1 MTTTTSA
8 PHTIPTVSLRDMSDT
23 EFTQRY
29 GTDRFTAS
37 VITNRLHY
45 VVEHM
50 STGFLREAFSPIIR
64 DWYDFACTISGPPE
78 QDYPMSVVSNSLV
91 VFLGT
96 MGDAV
101 RNTVIEYGPENLRP
115 GDVLIGNDPYRTGT
129 HVNDVLFIYPV
140 FRDDTIVSFV
150 NIRAHQ
156 LDMGGTVPGG
166 FSGTKNNKYEE
177 GLTIPP
183 VLLYR
188 QGEPVRSTFSLIFDN
203 SRFGDI
209 LLPDFKS
216 IYQQLHLGARL
227 IGENID
233 RYGSGAF
240 LGTLQYAVDT
250 SAERMREAIGRIPD
264 GDYVGTGLVD
274 ADGLDET
281 EEFRIKVTLIKRG
294 ENIEAELSGT
304 SRQARTS
311 INASMLDSKTAVG
324 VAITMLLAPETPFTS
339 GTWRNIDM
347 ACPPGSLL
355 NCMPPE
361 GASMMFWEITTTLV
375 TAVFDALNPVLGERA
390 VAGDYGS
397 LNLHNA
403 TGVLDDGTPWAT
415 AAQCGGEHGPWG
427 ATSDGDGD
435 SYTVLFMLNNLD
447 PATEAIE
454 HDVPVVLLRKEAA
467 TDTAGAGF
475 HRGGAATLRDSLWL
489 TDASAYSSPF
499 RTKIPSGL
507 GANGG
512 DTGRLGA
519 VWIFPA
525 ETANI
530 RERGKLIPHSPEVY
544 ADTVPVGGMLDAR
557 TKELDP
563 DGRYFY
569 FASQPSW
576 DTKAGAMFRYLT
588 NGGGGWGTP
597 FERDPERV
605 LRDVRDGYV
614 SVEGAARDYG
624 VVVLGDPEN
633 DPEGITVDTAATR
646 SLRA

>member
-1 MTTTTSA
+1 
-8 PHTIPTVSLRDMSDT
+8 MSDADFT
-23 EFTQRY
+23 ERY

-101 RNTVIEYGPENLRP
+101 RNTVIEYGPENLKP

-129 HVNDVLFIYPV
+129 HVNDVLFVHPV
-140 FRDDTIVSFV
+140 FHDEKIVSFV

-166 FSGTKNNKYEE
+166 FSGTKANIYEN
-177 GLTIPP
+177 GLVIPP
-183 VLLYR
+183 VLLYS
-188 QGEPVRSTFSLIFDN
+188 GGTPVRSTFSLIFDN

-216 IYQQLHLGARL
+216 IYQQLLLGDRL
-227 IGENID
+227 IRENIA
-233 RYGSGAF
+233 RYGAEPY

-250 SAERMREAIGRIPD
+250 SAERMREAIAGIPD

-274 ADGLDET
+274 ADGMDET

-294 ENIEAELSGT
+294 EHIEAELSGT

-324 VAITMLLAPETPFTS
+324 VAITMLLDPETPFTT

-355 NCMPPE
+355 NSLPPE

-397 LNLHNA
+397 LSLHNA
-403 TGVLDDGTPWAT
+403 TGLTSDGVPWAT

-467 TDTAGAGF
+467 TDTGGAGF
-475 HRGGAATLRDSLWL
+475 NRGGAATIRDSLWL

-507 GANGG
+507 GAHGG
-512 DTGRLGA
+512 GTGKLGA
-519 VWIFPA
+519 VWIFPP
-525 ETANI
+525 EEANI
-530 RERGKLIPHSPEVY
+530 QEGGRLIPHAEDVY
-544 ADTVPVGGMLDAR
+544 TNTVPVGGMLDPV
-557 TKELDP
+557 TKALDP
-563 DGRYFY
+563 DGRYYY
-569 FASQPSW
+569 FASERSW

-605 LRDVRDGYV
+605 LRDVRDSYV

-624 VVVLGDPEN
+624 VVVLGDPDN
-633 DPEGITVDTAATR
+633 DPEGITVDVEAT
-646 SLRA
+646 SALRA

>member
-1 MTTTTSA
+1 MTTTDL
-8 PHTIPTVSLRDMSDT
+8 PTVSLRDMSDD
-23 EFTQRY
+23 EFTARY

-115 GDVLIGNDPYRTGT
+115 GDVLICNDPYRTGT
-129 HVNDVLFIYPV
+129 HVNDVLFIHPV
-140 FRDDTIVSFV
+140 FRDDKIVSFV

-166 FSGTKNNKYEE
+166 FSGTKANIYEN
-177 GLTIPP
+177 GLVIPP

-227 IGENID
+227 ISENID
-233 RYGSGAF
+233 RYGTDAY

-250 SAERMREAIGRIPD
+250 SAERMRDAIARIPD
-264 GDYVGTGLVD
+264 GDYVGTGLFD
-274 ADGLDET
+274 ADGMDDS
-281 EEFRIKVTLIKRG
+281 EEYLIKITLIKRG
-294 ENIEAELSGT
+294 ENVEAELSGT

-311 INASMLDSKTAVG
+311 INASMLDAKTAVG
-324 VAITMLLAPETPFTS
+324 AAMTMLLDPDTPFTS

-347 ACPPGSLL
+347 ACPPGALL
-355 NCMPPE
+355 NSLPPD
-361 GASMMFWEITTTLV
+361 GASMMFWETTTILV
-375 TAVFDALNPVLGERA
+375 TAVFDALNPILGERGI
-390 VAGDYGS
+390 AGDYGS
-397 LNLHNA
+397 INLHNA
-403 TGVLDDGTPWAT
+403 SGVLSDGTPWAT

-467 TDTAGAGF
+467 ADTAGAGF
-475 HRGGAATLRDSLWL
+475 NRGGAATIRDSLWL

-499 RTKIPSGL
+499 RTKVPSGI

-512 DTGRLGA
+512 GTGKLGA
-519 VWIFPA
+519 VWIFPP
-525 ETANI
+525 EVTDI
-530 RERGKLIPHSPEVY
+530 RRRGQLIPHSHDAY
-544 ADTVPVGGMLDAR
+544 ADTIPVGGMLDPI
-557 TKELDP
+557 TKALDP
-563 DGRYFY
+563 AGKYFY

-588 NGGGGWGTP
+588 NGGGGWGKA

-614 SVEGAARDYG
+614 TVEGAARDYG
-624 VVVLGDPEN
+624 VVVLGDPDN
-633 DPEGITVDTAATR
+633 DPEGISVDEDATR
-646 SLRA
+646 VLRQS

>member
-1 MTTTTSA
+1 M
-8 PHTIPTVSLRDMSDT
+8 SLRDMSDT
-23 EFTQRY
+23 EFTTRY

-37 VITNRLHY
+37 VITNRLKY

-140 FRDDTIVSFV
+140 FRDDKIVSFV

-166 FSGTKNNKYEE
+166 FSGTKANIYEN
-177 GLTIPP
+177 GLVIPP
-183 VLLYR
+183 VLLYS
-188 QGEPVRSTFSLIFDN
+188 QGAPVRSTFSLIFDN

-233 RYGSGAF
+233 RYGTEAY

-250 SAERMREAIGRIPD
+250 SAERMREAIAGIPD

-274 ADGLDET
+274 ADGMDET

-294 ENIEAELSGT
+294 EHIEAELSGT

-324 VAITMLLAPETPFTS
+324 VAITMLLDPETPFTT

-347 ACPPGSLL
+347 ACAPGSLL
-355 NCMPPE
+355 NSLPPE

-397 LNLHNA
+397 LSLHNA
-403 TGVLDDGTPWAT
+403 TGTLPDGTPWAT

-475 HRGGAATLRDSLWL
+475 HRGGAATIRDSLWL
-489 TDASAYSSPF
+489 TDAAAYCSPF

-512 DTGRLGA
+512 DTGKLGA
-519 VWIFPA
+519 VWIFPPDV
-525 ETANI
+525 ANI
-530 RERGKLIPHSPEVY
+530 RERGRLVPHSPEVY
-544 ADTVPVGGMLDAR
+544 SDTVPVGGV
-557 TKELDP
+557 LDP
-563 DGRYFY
+563 ETKALDPEGKYFY

-576 DTKAGAMFRYLT
+576 NTEAGAMFRYLT
-588 NGGGGWGTP
+588 NGGGGWGRAFDRSP
-597 FERDPERV
+597 DRV

-614 SVEGAARDYG
+614 TVEGAARDYG
-624 VVVLGDPEN
+624 VVVLGDPDK
-633 DPEGITVDTAATR
+633 DPEGISVDEDAT
-646 SLRA
+646 SNLRQS

>member
-1 MTTTTSA
+1 MTAAQHA
-8 PHTIPTVSLRDMSDT
+8 PDVRLRDMGDE
-23 EFTQRY
+23 EFVARY

-101 RNTVIEYGPENLRP
+101 RNTVIEYGPENLNP
-115 GDVLIGNDPYRTGT
+115 GDVLICNDPYRTGT

-140 FRDDTIVSFV
+140 FRDNKIVSFV

-166 FSGTKNNKYEE
+166 FSGTKANIYEN
-177 GLTIPP
+177 GLVIAPM
-183 VLLYR
+183 LLYSA
-188 QGEPVRSTFSLIFDN
+188 GKPVRSTFSLIFDN
-203 SRFGDI
+203 SRFGEI

-233 RYGSGAF
+233 RYGAEAY

-250 SAERMREAIGRIPD
+250 SAERMRDAIAKIPD

-274 ADGLDET
+274 ADGMDES
-281 EEFRIKVTLIKRG
+281 EEYHIKVTLIKRG
-294 ENIEAELSGT
+294 EHVEAELSGT

-324 VAITMLLAPETPFTS
+324 VAMTMLLDPETPFTT

-355 NCMPPE
+355 NSLPPE

-397 LNLHNA
+397 INLHNA
-403 TGVLDDGTPWAT
+403 TGVLPDGTPWAT

-427 ATSDGDGD
+427 ATSNRDGD

-454 HDVPVVLLRKEAA
+454 HDVPVVLLRKEA
-467 TDTAGAGF
+467 TVDTGGAGYN
-475 HRGGAATLRDSLWL
+475 RGGAACMRDSLWL

-499 RTKIPSGL
+499 RTKRPSGL
-507 GANGG
+507 GAYGG
-512 DTGRLGA
+512 QTGKLGA
-519 VWIFPA
+519 VWVFPPDVA
-525 ETANI
+525 DI
-530 RERGKLIPHSPEVY
+530 RGRRGLIEHSGDAY
-544 ADTVPVGGMLDAR
+544 HHTVPVGGV
-557 TKELDP
+557 LDP
-563 DGRYFY
+563 ETKVLAPGGKYYY
-569 FASQPSW
+569 FAAEPSW

-588 NGGGGWGTP
+588 NGGGGWGDP
-597 FERDPERV
+597 FGREPERV

-624 VVVLGDPEN
+624 VVVTGDPDD
-633 DPEGITVDTAATR
+633 DPEGIAVDQEATKA
-646 SLRA
+646 LRVK